1 MAEFECN
8 DGTCI
13 FFNKACDGVRDCAG
27 GEDEDYPCGGSN
39 LTTTCRNDE
48 FQCSDGTCILK
59 KFKCDG
65 KRDCSDGNDDAL
77 FLFIIYYLTVFMC
90 ALQNGQ

>member
-39 LTTTCRNDE
+39 STTTCRNDE

-65 KRDCSDGNDDAL
+65 KRDCSDGSDEANCGTK
-77 FLFIIYYLTVFMC
+77 I
-90 ALQNGQ
+90 GE